1 MVLLYYRCG
10 IWETKK
16 LSNLDKV
23 ILPWLKMAR
32 PGVNSS
38 TPCNFVCSVTQSCPT
53 LQPPDC
59 STPGFPVLHHLPEL
73 AQTQV
78 HWVSDTIQSSHPLC
92 VPFSSCLQSFPESES
107 FPMSQFFVSGGPS
120 IGASASGSVLPMNI
134 QEWFPLGWTGWIS
147 LQSKGLS
154 RVFLN
159 TAVQKHQFFGSQPS
173 LQSNS
178 HIHTWLLEKP

>member
-120 IGASASGSVLPMNI
+120 IGASASGSVLPMKI
-134 QEWFPLGWTGWIS
+134 QSWLVWSPCCAE
-147 LQSKGLS
+147 GLS
-154 RVFLN
+154 RVFSS
-159 TAVQKHQFFGSQPS
+159 TTIWKHHFFSTQLS
-173 LQSNS
+173 LWSSS
-178 HIHTWLLEKP
+178 HIHTWLLQKP

>member
-1 MVLLYYRCG
+1 MNSFNYYNNPYVMVLLYYRCG

-107 FPMSQFFVSGGPS
+107 FPMSQFFVSGGQS
-120 IGASASGSVLPMNI
+120 IGKKCLHTCSQLQLVIILSFISALY
-134 QEWFPLGWTGWIS
+134 
-147 LQSKGLS
+147 
-154 RVFLN
+154 
-159 TAVQKHQFFGSQPS
+159 
-173 LQSNS
+173 
-178 HIHTWLLEKP
+178 TW

>member
-107 FPMSQFFVSGGPS
+107 FPMSQFFVSGGQS
-120 IGASASGSVLPMNI
+120 VGASASALVLPMNNNWLAWSPCSPRDS
-134 QEWFPLGWTGWIS
+134 QESSSTPQFKSINSSAVS
-147 LQSKGLS
+147 LLYSPILTSIHDCWK
-154 RVFLN
+154 N
-159 TAVQKHQFFGSQPS
+159 HS
-173 LQSNS
+173 LD
-178 HIHTWLLEKP
+178 